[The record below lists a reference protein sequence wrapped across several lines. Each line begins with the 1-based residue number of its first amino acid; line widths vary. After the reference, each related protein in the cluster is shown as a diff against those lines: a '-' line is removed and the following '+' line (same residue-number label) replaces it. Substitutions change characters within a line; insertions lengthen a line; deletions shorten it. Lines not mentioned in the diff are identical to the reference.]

1 MSRRI
6 TSLLAATT
14 LVAGLAVSVPTAR
27 AIPSHNGAVDTAKT
41 TATAPQ
47 SATDAQQLIKLL
59 NQVEK
64 QIKQAQ
70 KSGKVSPHDL
80 GLG

>member
-1 MSRRI
+1 LRI
-6 TSLLAATT
+6 GRQCAD
-14 LVAGLAVSVPTAR
+14 GR

-41 TATAPQ
+41 TATAPIR
-47 SATDAQQLIKLL
+47 TDAQQLIKLL

-80 GLG
+80 AWVR